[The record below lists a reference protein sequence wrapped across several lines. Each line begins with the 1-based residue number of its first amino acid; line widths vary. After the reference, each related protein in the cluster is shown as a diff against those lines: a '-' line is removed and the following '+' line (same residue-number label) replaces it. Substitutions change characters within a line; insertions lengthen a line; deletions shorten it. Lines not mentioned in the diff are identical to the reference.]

1 MDTPRVL
8 IAEDDPSVRKA
19 VERVL
24 ELENYAVTSVGDGA
38 AALEALTRHTPD
50 LAVTA

>member
-8 IAEDDPSVRKA
+8 VAEDDPSVRKA

-24 ELENYAVTSVGDGA
+24 ELEIDDHDPADPVRLG
-38 AALEALTRHTPD
+38 R
-50 LAVTA
+50 

>member
-24 ELENYAVTSVGDGA
+24 ELENYAVTAVGDPRNLQLGV
-38 AALEALTRHTPD
+38 R
-50 LAVTA
+50 VTF